1 MIVSPADTV
10 TEALVIQ
17 ARDRP
22 RALAYTADG
31 EGITYEALLRDAQ
44 RLASRLA
51 ERGVARGQRCAVV
64 LPTALDFIRAVY
76 ASQLL
81 AAIPVAINPDLPDE
95 AIVRRL
101 RLVRAHLA
109 LCGRGTAARLAAASG
124 APCPVLS
131 MAELAWES
139 SPAAPHQSPD
149 PGDVAFLQLTSG
161 TTGDSRAVAI
171 SHRSLIASLV
181 ATAARLELRQ
191 DDVMATWVPLHHD
204 LGLVRY
210 VFGAMLSGC
219 PSHLIRPS
227 MGNFRPWLALIAR
240 VRATI
245 TGGPDSAYRL
255 ASRTVDP
262 VGLDLASLRFA
273 GNGGEPV
280 RLETIRNFEQRFG
293 LPNTVRPAYGLAE
306 ATLTVTSTGPGDAL
320 RSDAHGG
327 VSCGRA
333 LEGIELRIA
342 DANAHAQPPGEAG
355 EILVRGTPIFSGYF
369 DDDDAT
375 RQVLRDGW
383 LHTGDVGRVD
393 PDGYLFVAAR
403 SRALIKRGGV
413 TIAPREIEDAVNRV
427 AGVASSAAIGIV
439 LSPTSA
445 TEDVVVVAELH
456 DADGDFD
463 ALAARIVAEVR
474 SALGFAPGRVL
485 LVPIGTVP
493 LTSAGKVQYEKLRR
507 MVATDALADR
517 LFVGS

>member
-1 MIVSPADTV
+1 MIVSPPETV

-31 EGITYEALLRDAQ
+31 EGITYEALLRDAR
-44 RLASRLA
+44 RLAGRLA
-51 ERGVARGQRCAVV
+51 DRGVARGQRCAVV

-81 AAIPVAINPDLPDE
+81 AAVPVAINPDLPDE

-109 LCGRGTAARLAAASG
+109 LCGPGRAARLAAASG

-131 MAELAWES
+131 MTELAWES
-139 SPAAPHQSPD
+139 SAAAPRQSPD

-191 DDVMATWVPLHHD
+191 DDVMATWLPLHHD

-293 LPNTVRPAYGLAE
+293 LPNIVRPAYGLAE
-306 ATLTVTSTGPGDAL
+306 ATLVVTRY
-320 RSDAHGG
+320 RSG
-327 VSCGRA
+327 
-333 LEGIELRIA
+333 
-342 DANAHAQPPGEAG
+342 
-355 EILVRGTPIFSGYF
+355 
-369 DDDDAT
+369 
-375 RQVLRDGW
+375 
-383 LHTGDVGRVD
+383 
-393 PDGYLFVAAR
+393 
-403 SRALIKRGGV
+403 
-413 TIAPREIEDAVNRV
+413 
-427 AGVASSAAIGIV
+427 
-439 LSPTSA
+439 
-445 TEDVVVVAELH
+445 
-456 DADGDFD
+456 
-463 ALAARIVAEVR
+463 
-474 SALGFAPGRVL
+474 
-485 LVPIGTVP
+485 
-493 LTSAGKVQYEKLRR
+493 
-507 MVATDALADR
+507 
-517 LFVGS
+517 